1 MDDDRCVHGTTY
13 RKEGNNSVGVLEWV
27 PGGKVFDFLSV
38 SFYLVASLYDFEASA
53 LLECITEK
61 NGVMEYVT
69 QGQTAIIL

>member
-1 MDDDRCVHGTTY
+1 MMTDVFT
-13 RKEGNNSVGVLEWV
+13 VLLTGKREIILSEFWN
-27 PGGKVFDFLSV
+27 GCQGKVFDFLFV

-69 QGQTAIIL
+69 KGQTAITL